1 MVFAVAHIGKEGA
14 ITMLTHNEEKI
25 VRILNEGMAT
35 PKQLAEKLGKGYTEF
50 KAQSMVL
57 TLARKGV
64 VDKTKAALILR
75 GTEML
80 RFLNYDLGGGLKG
93 GIPAQKVR

>member
-1 MVFAVAHIGKEGA
+1 MSIM
-14 ITMLTHNEEKI
+14 MLTHSEGKI
-25 VRILNEGMAT
+25 VRVLNEGMAT
-35 PKQLAEKLGKGYTEF
+35 PKQIAEMLGKGYTEF

-57 TLARKGV
+57 TLARKGA

-75 GTEML
+75 GTEMVK
-80 RFLNYDLGGGLKG
+80 FLNYSVGSGLKG

>member
-1 MVFAVAHIGKEGA
+1 
-14 ITMLTHNEEKI
+14 MLSHNEEKI
-25 VRILNEGMAT
+25 VRILSEGMAT
-35 PKQLAEKLGKGYTEF
+35 PKQLAEKLGKGYTEL

-57 TLARKGV
+57 TLARKGL

-80 RFLNYDLGGGLKG
+80 KFLSMPVGGGLKG
-93 GIPAQKVR
+93 GIPAPKLK